1 MFQFFQSHKEEKI
14 EINRLMDEAYA
25 KGLPAYQREIGKLLD
40 EAESAGKN
48 DLAQEA
54 EIAMG
59 HYLERVAVS
68 LDSALRKAENEE
80 IKNRYAEAKAEPT
93 LAGVEA
99 KEKPAPL
106 SAGDLFRILYYAYIG
121 KKAGGQDAQRQ
132 DFLLGAYVDRALKQL
147 ERPI

>member
-25 KGLPAYQREIGKLLD
+25 KGLPAYQREIGQLLD

-80 IKNRYAEAKAEPT
+80 IKDRYAKAKAEPA

-106 SAGDLFRILYYAYIG
+106 SAGDLFRACFYAGLCFVGGIG
-121 KKAGGQDAQRQ
+121 VHLDSGTRTFGHAVKEECARK
-132 DFLLGAYVDRALKQL
+132 
-147 ERPI
+147 E